1 TGAAPLRP
9 GDGRPR
15 YDGVAGFLAS
25 RGIELPRG
33 DPDDPPDRE
42 TVCGLGNAKDRY
54 FVAHLREH
62 GAEPF
67 PTSVAFVR
75 GLRERGL
82 RTAVVS
88 ASRNMVAVLESAGLR
103 ELFDAEVDGVEA
115 ARLGLPGKPDPALFL
130 EAARRL
136 GITPDRAAVVED
148 ALAGVEAGRRGRL
161 PGGGGGG
168 RGRPGAGLA
177 AAAAWGWWWVGPGG
191 AGPRPWPSGAPTW
204 SWPTW
209 ASWPWRAGRPG
220 RSAHEPLGAGL
231 RRLRPAHRGAAGGAV
246 RPRQRLPGHPRGRA
260 RGGRRRRPLPRH
272 LHRRLLQPPGQ
283 PGRRPRG
290 GERGPGQ
297 HAQLAARDRPAP

>member
-1 TGAAPLRP
+1 MTEPALPALALDGLEAVVFDTDGVLTDTASVHAAAWKRLFDEYLQLRATRDGEP
-9 GDGRPR
+9 FRPFTEADYLRSVDGRGR

-25 RGIELPRG
+25 RGIQLPWG

-75 GLRERGL
+75 ELRERGL

-103 ELFDAEVDGVEA
+103 ELFDAEVDGIEA

-136 GITPDRAAVVED
+136 RVVAGRAAVVED
-148 ALAGVEAGRRGRL
+148 ALAGVEAGRRGRFAVVVAVDR
-161 PGGGGGG
+161 GGQ
-168 RGRPGAGLA
+168 AVALA
-177 AAAAWGWWWVGPGG
+177 
-191 AGPRPWPSGAPTW
+191 
-204 SWPTW
+204 
-209 ASWPWRAGRPG
+209 
-220 RSAHEPLGAGL
+220 E
-231 RRLRPAHRGAAGGAV
+231 RGADVVVTDLGDLALEGTGAAQDGG
-246 RPRQRLPGHPRGRA
+246 P
-260 RGGRRRRPLPRH
+260 
-272 LHRRLLQPPGQ
+272 
-283 PGRRPRG
+283 
-290 GERGPGQ
+290 
-297 HAQLAARDRPAP
+297 

>member
-1 TGAAPLRP
+1 VTEPGWPALSLDRLEAVVFDTDGVLTDTASVHAAAWKRLFDEYLQLRADRDGEP
-9 GDGRPR
+9 FRPFTEADYLRSVDGRPR

-25 RGIELPRG
+25 RGIELPWG

-136 GITPDRAAVVED
+136 GVTPDRAAVVED
-148 ALAGVEAGRRGRL
+148 ALAGVEAGRRGGFGL
-161 PGGGGGG
+161 VVGVDWGGQAVALAERGADVVVTDLGDFILEGAVG
-168 RGRPGAGLA
+168 DRGRP
-177 AAAAWGWWWVGPGG
+177 
-191 AGPRPWPSGAPTW
+191 
-204 SWPTW
+204 
-209 ASWPWRAGRPG
+209 
-220 RSAHEPLGAGL
+220 
-231 RRLRPAHRGAAGGAV
+231 
-246 RPRQRLPGHPRGRA
+246 
-260 RGGRRRRPLPRH
+260 
-272 LHRRLLQPPGQ
+272 
-283 PGRRPRG
+283 
-290 GERGPGQ
+290 
-297 HAQLAARDRPAP
+297 